1 MSLLMLCIG
10 LSAGCRQKSTESF
23 NTECAVRIQ
32 VPDRAYEP
40 ADLRDV
46 FEGPVRMVPLETTA
60 PSLIANVEKVL
71 YDAVE
76 QLYFLMDTRMGRCVQ
91 IFSAD
96 GRHVGAVK
104 RIGRGPGEFDRPT
117 DMSLDLSRRELHIY
131 AQNSSKIIRNDYAGR
146 YLDEQHV
153 KYYPNDFAIHD
164 GHYLL
169 SMFNQLVSLRH
180 PRYNLYVTD
189 YGFSTPK
196 GHFVQERDKEK
207 YGDGPAFNLWP
218 AWDGSVL
225 YVPPHAARIYRIGR
239 GDAVSLAYDVDFG
252 THALPESF
260 FREGYSEEQFFLE
273 RRNRTFAY
281 DLTSLFEN
289 ERYLIGS
296 FTSGTTL
303 CTFIYSKA
311 TGRTKVMAGLYARL
325 DTPVGYKPFG
335 LNEADEVLWLVDA
348 RAFSAAARRP
358 DDIPDGTFK
367 DFAARI
373 SDADNPVMV
382 WYKIKPF

>member
-10 LSAGCRQKSTESF
+10 LYAGCRQKSDESF
-23 NTECAVRIQ
+23 STEGAVRVT
-32 VPDRAYEP
+32 VPDRTYEP

-46 FEGPVRMVPLETTA
+46 FEGPVRMVPLETTG
-60 PSLIANVEKVL
+60 PGLIANVEKVL
-71 YDAVE
+71 YDSL
-76 QLYFLMDTRMGRCVQ
+76 QHLYFLMDTRIGRCVQ

-96 GRHVGAVK
+96 GRHMGAVR

-117 DMSLDLSRRELHIY
+117 DMSLDPSRRELHIY

-146 YLDEQHV
+146 YIDELHV
-153 KYYPNDFAIHD
+153 KYYPNDFAVHD

-180 PRYNLYVTD
+180 PRYNLYITD
-189 YGFSTPK
+189 FQLLSQK
-196 GHFVQERDKEK
+196 GHFVHERDREK

-218 AWDGSVL
+218 VWDGSVL

-239 GDAVSLAYDVDFG
+239 DDAISLAYDVDFG
-252 THALPESF
+252 SHALPESF
-260 FREGYSEEQFFLE
+260 YREGYSEEQFFLE
-273 RRNRTFAY
+273 RRARNSAY
-281 DLTSLFEN
+281 DLTSLYEN

-303 CTFIYSKA
+303 CTFIYSKT
-311 TGRTKVMAGLYARL
+311 TGRVKVVAGLYARL

-335 LNEADEVLWLVDA
+335 LNGADEVLWLVDA
-348 RAFSAAARRP
+348 RAFTAAARRP
-358 DDIPDGTFK
+358 DDIPDGAFK
-367 DFAARI
+367 EFASRI